1 MLEKGFTIKA
11 GHLKSTFILFFQS
24 YSWMAT
30 AAWNPRENGLF
41 PACAVQYSK
50 STTSPGARYQ
60 TLQTSD
66 ISRKH
71 PKIFLQNLWYGHVDR
86 CISWTRRCSTSTT
99 LTTFTHGIEVDF
111 ERFSSTSEAVKA
123 GKRRAFPRY
132 TSSLLEMAV
141 SLGEGRATRELELIW
156 WPNICIE
163 DVNIKGTV
171 QENVSTILRIEDNVQ
186 TLIFYWVLTYCVNE

>member
-1 MLEKGFTIKA
+1 
-11 GHLKSTFILFFQS
+11 
-24 YSWMAT
+24 MAT
-30 AAWNPRENGLF
+30 AAWNPCENGSF

-50 STTSPGARYQ
+50 STTSPGARCQ

-71 PKIFLQNLWYGHVDR
+71 PKIFLQHLWYGHVDW

-123 GKRRAFPRY
+123 GKRRVFSRY
-132 TSSLLEMAV
+132 TSLPAEHQTPTSLLEMAV

-163 DVNIKGTV
+163 DVNITGTL
-171 QENVSTILRIEDNVQ
+171 QENESTILRIEDNVQ